1 MERKLRGKMMMVA
14 LLVAECGP
22 ELFLMIVGDWR

>member
-1 MERKLRGKMMMVA
+1 MVA

-22 ELFLMIVGDWR
+22 QFLLNDIVGDWR